1 MITKRRERPGFR
13 QYSIC
18 FLEIPPQK
26 IHDFLSNQFWVRTI
40 NSKNFRKLENAVCIL
55 GDDISPYTCS
65 KTLGTSLLSKTL
77 LVKSI
82 IKKWTRETLSGV
94 PIQLGESF
102 CFFFSFPSYGLL
114 ALYSCIFCYI
124 NRNSHYL
131 IRFVKKKNCSEF
143 DNKFQQFN
151 QNERDNYKAPQPSLS
166 NKRATSLCSQ
176 KMMIKLYT

>member
-1 MITKRRERPGFR
+1 MITKRLERPGFR

-55 GDDISPYTCS
+55 GDDISSYTCS

-131 IRFVKKKNCSEF
+131 IRFVKKRIVLNSIT
-143 DNKFQQFN
+143 NFN
-151 QNERDNYKAPQPSLS
+151 SSIKTNETTT
-166 NKRATSLCSQ
+166 KRHSQ
-176 KMMIKLYT
+176 AYLTKEQHHFVHKK